1 MTQLKQGC
9 TVGKNKFLIF
19 SPKLFL
25 VFVWMRTNLVF
36 LFFAAV
42 SWPIS
47 VSLLHSNPFTK
58 LAVVEPIIK
67 PSLILDS
74 GLIVFAL
81 HFGDIFDMLIVTK
94 AGSKGVPDVF
104 AGDGTT
110 TTTSLLCK
118 MHWCPT
124 LESTFWKVHLIVC
137 AAAKYELKSR

>member
-1 MTQLKQGC
+1 MTY
-9 TVGKNKFLIF
+9 F
-19 SPKLFL
+19 S
-25 VFVWMRTNLVF
+25 
-36 LFFAAV
+36 
-42 SWPIS
+42 S

-124 LESTFWKVHLIVC
+124 LESTF
-137 AAAKYELKSR
+137 